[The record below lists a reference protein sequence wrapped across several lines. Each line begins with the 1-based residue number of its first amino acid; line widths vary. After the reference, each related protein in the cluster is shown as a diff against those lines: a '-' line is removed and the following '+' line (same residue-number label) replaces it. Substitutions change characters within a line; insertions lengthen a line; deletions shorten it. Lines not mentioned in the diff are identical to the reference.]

1 METKNIK
8 IGVIADD
15 FTGAGDA
22 ASFLEKSGAE
32 TIMYNAVPNELQ
44 VCNAAVIALKTRS
57 VTPHAAVAEVK
68 KAVDFLKE
76 NGCERIYFKYCST
89 FDSTPQGNIGVVA
102 DFLLEYLAQPFT
114 ILCPS
119 LPVNQRIVKD
129 GNLYVNGEKLSDSPL
144 KNHPLNPMWDS
155 YIPNL
160 MKPQSKY
167 PCFIMRQKELC
178 EGEWKQTIH
187 ALKCRYERF
196 YIVPDYETEQDG
208 IRIAEAFK
216 ELPVLTGG
224 SGLLPYVLEN
234 DALLHPEKNQIR
246 KHGRTILLCGSCSA
260 ATRCQIEYFRK
271 HQGCCYP
278 VNANRVMNKELTAQD
293 ILTYANQQAQPV
305 LIYSDA
311 VEQDMRE
318 LKKDETFDQASK
330 CIEQIMGEISSAA
343 LSFGYERIVVAGGET
358 SGAVIQQLGFD
369 GFHIGKSVDPGV
381 PELIPLKNERL
392 TLILKSGNFGAED
405 FFIKAIGGNTHE

>member
-1 METKNIK
+1 MEMKNIK

-44 VCNAAVIALKTRS
+44 HVCDAAVIALKTRS
-57 VTPHAAVAEVK
+57 VTPHEAVAEAK

-76 NGCERIYFKYCST
+76 NGCERIYYKYCST

-102 DFLLEYLAQPFT
+102 DFLLDYLAQPFT

-129 GNLYVNGEKLSDSPL
+129 GILYVNGEKLSDSPL

-178 EGEWKQTIH
+178 EWRQRINV
-187 ALKCRYERF
+187 LKCRYEKF

-208 IRIAEAFK
+208 KQIAEVFK
-216 ELPVLTGG
+216 DLPILTGG
-224 SGLLPYVLEN
+224 SGLLAYVLQS
-234 DALLHPEKNQIR
+234 DALLHSKKNQPQR
-246 KHGRTILLCGSCSA
+246 HGRTILLCGSCSA
-260 ATRCQIEYFRK
+260 ATRCQIAYYRE
-271 HQGCCYP
+271 HHGSCYP

-293 ILTYANQQAQPV
+293 ILNYANKQEQPV

-311 VEQDMRE
+311 VEQDMQE
-318 LKKDETFDQASK
+318 LKKDEAFYQASE
-330 CIEQIMGEISSAA
+330 CIEQIMGEISRAA
-343 LSFGYERIVVAGGET
+343 LSCGYERIVVAGGET

-369 GFHIGKSVDPGV
+369 GFYIGKSVDPGV
-381 PELIPLKNERL
+381 PELIPLKNEHL
-392 TLILKSGNFGAED
+392 TLVLKSGNFGAED

>member
-44 VCNAAVIALKTRS
+44 VCDAAVIALKTRS

-144 KNHPLNPMWDS
+144 KIHPLNPMWDS

-224 SGLLPYVLEN
+224 SGLLP
-234 DALLHPEKNQIR
+234 
-246 KHGRTILLCGSCSA
+246 
-260 ATRCQIEYFRK
+260 
-271 HQGCCYP
+271 
-278 VNANRVMNKELTAQD
+278 
-293 ILTYANQQAQPV
+293 
-305 LIYSDA
+305 
-311 VEQDMRE
+311 
-318 LKKDETFDQASK
+318 
-330 CIEQIMGEISSAA
+330 
-343 LSFGYERIVVAGGET
+343 
-358 SGAVIQQLGFD
+358 
-369 GFHIGKSVDPGV
+369 
-381 PELIPLKNERL
+381 
-392 TLILKSGNFGAED
+392 
-405 FFIKAIGGNTHE
+405 

>member
-1 METKNIK
+1 MEMKNIK

-44 VCNAAVIALKTRS
+44 VCDAAVIALKTRS
-57 VTPHAAVAEVK
+57 VSPHEAVTEAK

-119 LPVNQRIVKD
+119 LPVNHRIVKD

-160 MKPQSKY
+160 IKPQSKY
-167 PCFIMRQKELC
+167 PCFIMRQ
-178 EGEWKQTIH
+178 
-187 ALKCRYERF
+187 
-196 YIVPDYETEQDG
+196 
-208 IRIAEAFK
+208 
-216 ELPVLTGG
+216 
-224 SGLLPYVLEN
+224 
-234 DALLHPEKNQIR
+234 
-246 KHGRTILLCGSCSA
+246 
-260 ATRCQIEYFRK
+260 
-271 HQGCCYP
+271 
-278 VNANRVMNKELTAQD
+278 
-293 ILTYANQQAQPV
+293 
-305 LIYSDA
+305 
-311 VEQDMRE
+311 
-318 LKKDETFDQASK
+318 
-330 CIEQIMGEISSAA
+330 
-343 LSFGYERIVVAGGET
+343 
-358 SGAVIQQLGFD
+358 
-369 GFHIGKSVDPGV
+369 
-381 PELIPLKNERL
+381 
-392 TLILKSGNFGAED
+392 
-405 FFIKAIGGNTHE
+405 

>member
-1 METKNIK
+1 MEMKNIK

-44 VCNAAVIALKTRS
+44 VCDAAVIALKTRS

-216 ELPVLTGG
+216 ELPVLTRGIRSASLCLRERCFAA
-224 SGLLPYVLEN
+224 SGKKSDTEARADDSAMWKLL
-234 DALLHPEKNQIR
+234 
-246 KHGRTILLCGSCSA
+246 
-260 ATRCQIEYFRK
+260 
-271 HQGCCYP
+271 GC
-278 VNANRVMNKELTAQD
+278 
-293 ILTYANQQAQPV
+293 
-305 LIYSDA
+305 
-311 VEQDMRE
+311 
-318 LKKDETFDQASK
+318 DQMS
-330 CIEQIMGEISSAA
+330 
-343 LSFGYERIVVAGGET
+343 
-358 SGAVIQQLGFD
+358 
-369 GFHIGKSVDPGV
+369 
-381 PELIPLKNERL
+381 N
-392 TLILKSGNFGAED
+392 
-405 FFIKAIGGNTHE
+405 

>member
-1 METKNIK
+1 
-8 IGVIADD
+8 
-15 FTGAGDA
+15 
-22 ASFLEKSGAE
+22 
-32 TIMYNAVPNELQ
+32 
-44 VCNAAVIALKTRS
+44 
-57 VTPHAAVAEVK
+57 
-68 KAVDFLKE
+68 
-76 NGCERIYFKYCST
+76 
-89 FDSTPQGNIGVVA
+89 
-102 DFLLEYLAQPFT
+102 
-114 ILCPS
+114 
-119 LPVNQRIVKD
+119 
-129 GNLYVNGEKLSDSPL
+129 
-144 KNHPLNPMWDS
+144 
-155 YIPNL
+155 
-160 MKPQSKY
+160 
-167 PCFIMRQKELC
+167 MRQEELC

-187 ALKCRYERF
+187 ALKCEYEKF

-208 IRIAEAFK
+208 KRIAEAFK
-216 ELPVLTGG
+216 DLPILTGG
-224 SGLLPYVLEN
+224 SGLLAHVLQN
-234 DALLHPEKNQIR
+234 DAFLHSEKNQIR

-358 SGAVIQQLGFD
+358 SGAVMQQLGFD
-369 GFHIGKSVDPGV
+369 GFYIGKSVDPGV